1 MTTQQQLADALKVHF
16 GFDSFKGNQQEI
28 MLSLMDGNDVFV
40 LMPTGGG
47 KSLCYQLPSLLM
59 EGTAIVISPL
69 IALMKNQVDAMRN
82 FSTDDGIAHFLN
94 SSLNRSAI
102 DQVKTDVASGKTKLL
117 YVAPESLTKEENIEF
132 LKTVPISFYAVDEAH
147 CISEWGHDFRPEY
160 RRIRPIINEIGVRP
174 VIALT
179 ATATPKVQHD
189 IQKNLGMTKAKVFKS
204 SFNRPNLY
212 YEIRPKTAN
221 TDRDIIKFIKNR
233 EGKSGIIYC
242 LSRKKV
248 EELAELLKI
257 NNIKALPYHAGMD
270 AVTRSENQD
279 AFLLEKV
286 NVIVAT
292 IAFGMGIDKPDVRL
306 VIHYDLPPSLEE
318 YYQEAGRAGRD
329 GKPSFA
335 LVIASRHDHA
345 TLMRRLSEA
354 FPPRDFIKEIYSQV
368 CVSLGI
374 AVGDGY
380 NAVYE
385 FDLEEFCRRF
395 HRQPRMTRS
404 AIELLARS
412 GYWQY
417 VDDVASRARIMITLR
432 RDELYGLR
440 LDPRDDAVLQLLL
453 RTYTGLFADFV
464 DISETQMARRL
475 GLTPDEVYQSLLS
488 LGRHHI
494 ASYVPASNRPYIYFL
509 TSRDEQRYLQ
519 IPVSVYER
527 RREVMKRR
535 LNAMASFV
543 FDASG
548 CRVARMLRYFG
559 ESDASPCGR
568 CDICRRQRSES
579 DASRHAGA
587 SVQQAILYLA
597 SQPGGHTADY
607 MASQLRVP
615 VKELIPTL
623 RRLLDDGVLRLQGIN
638 IVASAPVKP

>member
-292 IAFGMGIDKPDVRL
+292 IAFGMGIDKPDVRT
-306 VIHYDLPPSLEE
+306 VIHIDPPSSLEE

-329 GKPSFA
+329 GLPSYA
-335 LVIASRHDHA
+335 VVIASRTDKA
-345 TLMRRLSEA
+345 VLTRRLNES
-354 FPPRDFIKEIYSQV
+354 FPDKETIRRVYELAGNFLDV
-368 CVSLGI
+368 
-374 AVGDGY
+374 AVGSGY
-380 NAVYE
+380 NSLFE
-385 FDLEEFCRRF
+385 FDFGVFCDRF
-395 HRQPRMTRS
+395 GLKPVIARNALLLLTR
-404 AIELLARS
+404 AGYIE
-412 GYWQY
+412 Y
-417 VDDVASRARIMITLR
+417 VDEIATRTRVMIIMTKA
-432 RDELYGLR
+432 ELYTLR
-440 LDPRDDAVLQLLL
+440 LDEVTDSVFQFLL
-453 RTYTGLFADFV
+453 RTYTGLFADYV
-464 DISETQMARRL
+464 YIDERQIASRL
-475 GLTPDEVYQSLLS
+475 GITEEKVYNSLLTLSRAHAIHFVPRKITPYLLYTASRQLPKHVVLPRAVYEDMRSRMEQRIEAMKRFIFTTSECRASVILNYFGQTDAKDCGNCDVCRDRRKSQRRVYYTPD
-488 LGRHHI
+488 
-494 ASYVPASNRPYIYFL
+494 
-509 TSRDEQRYLQ
+509 Q
-519 IPVSVYER
+519 IR
-527 RREVMKRR
+527 
-535 LNAMASFV
+535 
-543 FDASG
+543 
-548 CRVARMLRYFG
+548 
-559 ESDASPCGR
+559 
-568 CDICRRQRSES
+568 
-579 DASRHAGA
+579 
-587 SVQQAILYLA
+587 QAILHLAAQPQTTVAHIAEQLSMKEADIIPYLREMMDE
-597 SQPGGHTADY
+597 GLITACGTVIKTVVY
-607 MASQLRVP
+607 R
-615 VKELIPTL
+615 
-623 RRLLDDGVLRLQGIN
+623 GF
-638 IVASAPVKP
+638 